1 MQNKISKILAMRN
14 AVLSASAVAGML
26 AGSGVQAQTSFGAI
40 VGTVTDSTGANIPGA
55 SVILKNNGTNATQAA
70 TAGAAGTYTFL
81 NLVPG
86 SYSVTVTFSGFKT
99 AASKQ
104 VDVTIGGT
112 TRVDESL
119 QTGEVTETV
128 NVSAANQTLQ
138 TENASLGGVVEG
150 RQIEDAPLN
159 GRNVN
164 NLLNFIPGVT
174 PGGGTQ
180 GSTVANGGSGN
191 FQAGGQTQAIA
202 YGNYQIGGGFSG
214 QSLFYYDGMGQNVP
228 ENNVNALVPT
238 QDAVQEFRV
247 STNNISPE
255 FGGYGGGVIQISG
268 KTGTNKFHG
277 GAYEYFRNTALNAN
291 DWFSNHAGLGKS
303 PLHQNQFGATL
314 GGPILKDKLFFFFSF
329 ERETLTSTSPFSA
342 RVPTTAEING
352 NFSADF
358 LPGVQG
364 IYNPVTR
371 APYAGNIIPTA
382 QLNATALKLLQLE
395 GPAQSR
401 VNQTI
406 NPANPLATNIS
417 ASAPIAGYQNQYNAR
432 VDYNLGKKDQIF
444 ARYTYWNPHN
454 AASDPFGT
462 STGSGTTGNL
472 TQEGVLGD
480 THLFNSTTVGD
491 LRVSYLENYNFQNIL
506 SRGFNEGSI
515 NPNYAAVQAQ
525 SFGGVG
531 NLPGLSIQ
539 GYGIGAQL
547 SQLYWQNTVSGISG
561 SISKVLGRHTLKMGG
576 NGRSVLWT
584 SYGNGTGAGLNAL
597 PSFTSDPSTTR
608 LDATGNALAS
618 FLLNTPS
625 STTATNISTQHA
637 FLHSYAFYINDTFQ
651 ATSKLTLTAGLRW
664 EQPGAYSEQKDLN
677 TVILPNAAA
686 TVGNLTSINN
696 PVTGTATP
704 LTTTLALVNSGPY
717 TPRREESLHYK
728 LFSPR
733 VGVAY
738 RVDDKTVLRGGYGIS
753 FLPSEITQ
761 DGPQLSQV
769 ARANTNITN
778 TPGQPLL
785 ATVDNPIPTGVNQ
798 PLGHT
803 QAAVNA
809 QLGFGLWARVPDQKY
824 GYAQQYNVAV
834 ERVIAP
840 QTTVSVAYAGA
851 KGTHLI
857 GASAYTSSGLNLN
870 QLPDQYQ
877 SLGAGLLTQV
887 RNPFF
892 GQVSASSPIGGPTV
906 AQGYLLLPHPQY
918 PLGVLQQAPRFGM
931 SNYNALQVQAT
942 RRFAHQGTLQVAYTW
957 SKLLSTV
964 DNTSAFQD
972 GQGGTAVVQDN
983 YNLGA
988 EYSLSEQDLA
998 NNVVINYGINLPYG
1012 KGEKYG
1018 AHLNSFANAAL
1029 GGWRVNGITILKSG
1043 LPLALVA
1050 QSNGLSTFGGGTA
1063 PFGLGPGIIRPN
1075 YVAGCNKNAA
1085 GGPHSN
1091 ARVNA
1096 YFNTA
1101 CFTQPGNFSFG
1112 NEGRVDSGLKS
1123 QGGVNF
1129 DFAAEKN
1136 FDITDLV
1143 KLKFTSQIFDIF
1155 NHAQFAE
1162 PNLSVGGGGFG
1173 QVTHQVNLPRTVQF
1187 ALRASF

>member
-1 MQNKISKILAMRN
+1 MQNKLTKRLAMRN
-14 AVLSASAVAGML
+14 ALLSASAVAGL
-26 AGSGVQAQTSFGAI
+26 VAGTGAQAQTSFGTI
-40 VGTVTDSTGANIPGA
+40 VGTVTDSTGANISGA
-55 SVILKNNGTNATQAA
+55 QVMLKNNGTNATQAVK
-70 TAGAAGTYTFL
+70 AGAAGTYTFL

-86 SYSVTVTFSGFKT
+86 SYSITVTYTGFKT
-99 AASKQ
+99 AASSQ

-119 QTGEVTETV
+119 RAGEVTETV
-128 NVSAANQTLQ
+128 NVSATNQALQ
-138 TENASLGGVVEG
+138 TDNASLGGVVEG
-150 RQIEDAPLN
+150 RQLEEAPLN

-164 NLLNFIPGVT
+164 NLLDFVPGVT

-255 FGGYGGGVIQISG
+255 FGGFGGGVIQISG
-268 KTGTNKFHG
+268 KTGTNKLHG
-277 GAYEYFRNTALNAN
+277 SAYEYFRNTALNAN
-291 DWFSNHAGLGKS
+291 DWFSNHGGLGKS
-303 PLHQNQFGATL
+303 PLHQNQFGANL

-342 RVPTTAEING
+342 RVPTTAELNG
-352 NFSADF
+352 NFAADF
-358 LPGVQG
+358 APGVQG
-364 IYNPVTR
+364 IYNPITR
-371 APYAGNIIPTA
+371 APYVGNIIPTA
-382 QLNATALKLLQLE
+382 QLNPTAVKLLQLE
-395 GPAQSR
+395 TPAQTR
-401 VNQTI
+401 VNQVI
-406 NPANPLATNIS
+406 NPANPLANNVS
-417 ASAPIAGYQNQYNAR
+417 ASSPIAGYQNQYNAR
-432 VDYNLGKKDQIF
+432 IDYNLGKKDQIF

-454 AASDPFGT
+454 AASDPFGN

-480 THLFNSTTVGD
+480 THLFNSTTIAD

-506 SRGFNEGSI
+506 SNGFNEGSL
-515 NPNYAAVQAQ
+515 NQNYAAIQAQ
-525 SFGGVG
+525 SFGGLG
-531 NLPGLSIQ
+531 NLPGLGIQ

-547 SQLYWQNTVSGISG
+547 SQLYWQNTVSALNG
-561 SISKVLGRHTLKMGG
+561 SLSKVLGKHTLKVGG
-576 NGRSVLWT
+576 SGRSVLWT
-584 SYGNGTGAGLNAL
+584 SYGNGTGASLNAL
-597 PSFTSDPSTTR
+597 PIYSASSPSDNT
-608 LDATGNALAS
+608 TGNALAS
-618 FLLNTPS
+618 FLLNAPS
-625 STTATNISTQHA
+625 STGAANIITQHA
-637 FLHSYAFYINDTFQ
+637 FLHSYAFYFNDTYQ
-651 ATSKLTLTAGLRW
+651 ATNKLTLTAGLRW
-664 EQPGAYSEQKDLN
+664 EQPGAYSEKNDLN
-677 TVILPNAAA
+677 TVILPNASAS
-686 TVGNLTSINN
+686 VGNVTSITN
-696 PVTGTATP
+696 PVNGSNVP
-704 LTTTLALVNSGPY
+704 LTTTLALVNSAVY
-717 TPRREESLHYK
+717 ASRREESLHYK

-738 RVDDKTVLRGGYGIS
+738 RINDKTVIRSGYGIS
-753 FLPSEITQ
+753 YLPSEITQ

-769 ARANTNITN
+769 GRANTNVSN

-785 ATVDNPIPTGVNQ
+785 ATVDNPLPNGVNQ

-803 QAAVNA
+803 QAALNA

-824 GYAQQYNVAV
+824 GFAQQYNLAV
-834 ERVIAP
+834 ERVLD
-840 QTTVSVAYAGA
+840 THTNVSVAYAGA

-870 QLPDQYQ
+870 QLPDQYD
-877 SLGAGLLTQV
+877 SLGSALLTQV
-887 RNPFF
+887 KNPFA
-892 GQVSASSPIGGPTV
+892 GQFPSTSPLGGTMV

-918 PLGVLQQAPRFGM
+918 PLGILQQAPRFGV
-931 SNYNALQVQAT
+931 SSYNALQVQAT
-942 RRFAHQGTLQVAYTW
+942 RRFNHQGTFQVAYTW
-957 SKLLSTV
+957 SKLLSNV

-983 YNLGA
+983 YNLRA

-998 NNVVINYGINLPYG
+998 NNLVINYGVNLPYG
-1012 KGEKYG
+1012 KGEQYG
-1018 AHLNSFANAAL
+1018 AHLNPILNAAL

-1075 YVAGCNKNAA
+1075 YIPGCNKNA
-1085 GGPHSN
+1085 GGSPHSD

-1096 YFNTA
+1096 WFNTG

-1129 DFAAEKN
+1129 DVAAEKN
-1136 FDITDLV
+1136 FDITEQV
-1143 KLKFTSQIFDIF
+1143 KVKFTSQIFDLF

-1187 ALRASF
+1187 ALRVSF